1 MLTLYHTGGHSNLL
15 SLTTSK
21 QFRADNG
28 EILFFIFL
36 LLQMLMVIAV
46 FFITDTKS
54 DPGENNILGQR
65 EEEESELRL

>member
-1 MLTLYHTGGHSNLL
+1 MLTLYHTGGGGHSL

-28 EILFFIFL
+28 EILFFIVL
-36 LLQMLMVIAV
+36 LLQMLIAV
-46 FFITDTKS
+46 FFKTDTKS

-65 EEEESELRL
+65 EEEESQLRL

>member
-1 MLTLYHTGGHSNLL
+1 MLTLYHSGGHSNIL

-28 EILFFIFL
+28 EILFFTVL
-36 LLQMLMVIAV
+36 LLQMLIAV

-54 DPGENNILGQR
+54 DPGENNILEQR
-65 EEEESELRL
+65 EEEESPLRL

>member
-1 MLTLYHTGGHSNLL
+1 MLTLYHSGGHSLL
-15 SLTTSK
+15 SRTTSK

-28 EILFFIFL
+28 EILFFIVL
-36 LLQMLMVIAV
+36 LLQMLIAV
-46 FFITDTKS
+46 FFRTDTKS

>member
-1 MLTLYHTGGHSNLL
+1 MLTLYHSGGHSNIL

-28 EILFFIFL
+28 EILFFIVL
-36 LLQMLMVIAV
+36 LLQMLIAV